1 MNVTI
6 LLDHDI
12 EGLVVFIEAG
22 LMETGWAQDLNIQFK
37 RLRDANLAEDSSD
50 EEVWRYVQQR
60 RLLLVT
66 NNRNREDDSSLE
78 AVIERENRSDS
89 LPVLTISDQ
98 AKLIL
103 PEYRRRVA
111 DKLASI
117 IIDLENYLGTGRIFL
132 P

>member
-12 EGLVVFIEAG
+12 EGLVVFIQAG

-37 RLRDANLAEDSSD
+37 RLRDANLAEDSTD
-50 EEVWRYVQQR
+50 QEIWRYVQQE

-66 NNRNREDDSSLE
+66 NNRNRDDETSLE

-89 LPVLTISDQ
+89 LPVLTISEQ
-98 AKLIL
+98 ARLL
-103 PEYRRRVA
+103 DPTYRQRVA
-111 DKLASI
+111 EKLASI
-117 IIDLENYLGTGRIFL
+117 IIDYENYLGTGRVFL